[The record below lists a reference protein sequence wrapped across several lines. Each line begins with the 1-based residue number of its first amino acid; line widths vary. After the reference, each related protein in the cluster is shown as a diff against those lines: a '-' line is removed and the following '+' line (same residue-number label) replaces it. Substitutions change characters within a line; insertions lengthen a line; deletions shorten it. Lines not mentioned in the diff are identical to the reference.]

1 MTFDFRYP
9 QITGATEKER
19 SAQMQSY
26 LHQLVDQLKWAL
38 NSTETAQNN
47 NVVVQKSAAD
57 FVVEQSNIEDWHIRK
72 WHSGY
77 AECWLKRN
85 IDVSVETLWGTNL
98 YVGQVPGISYPFTF
112 TAVPSCQITLER
124 DSDSIPVFLATSGGG
139 TTSNTPAIRVCR
151 TDIQQVNVNILYY
164 AHGKWR

>member
-26 LHQLVDQLKWAL
+26 LHQLVDQLKWAF
-38 NSTETAQNN
+38 NSTEATPNN
-47 NVVVQKSAAD
+47 NAFVQKTAVD
-57 FVVEQSNIEDWHIRK
+57 LIVEQSNIGDWHFRK
-72 WHSGY
+72 WYSGY

-85 IDVSVETLWGTNL
+85 VDVSVDTLWGNNL
-98 YVGQVPGISYPFTF
+98 YVGQVPGIGYPFTF
-112 TAVPSCQITLER
+112 TEVPSCQITIER

-151 TDIQQVNVNILYY
+151 TDIKQVNVNILYY
-164 AHGKWR
+164 VHGKWR